1 MYGTYGY
8 GAGDEDNDTPFIVR
22 AFRWDVDE
30 VFDYMAGEVEG
41 ACQIEAYHEVPQV
54 KRVKVSSRI
63 DELDIQRRLLLVHSV
78 KQKKHQRTHSR
89 VRC

>member
-8 GAGDEDNDTPFIVR
+8 GAGDEDDDTPFVVR

-41 ACQIEAYHEVPQV
+41 ACQIEVYHEVP
-54 KRVKVSSRI
+54 
-63 DELDIQRRLLLVHSV
+63 
-78 KQKKHQRTHSR
+78 
-89 VRC
+89 